1 MLHQQSGDS
10 QYLSTQTS
18 KKNYLRV
25 RTQQLLTRSDGDWG
39 NGVLGGGDGCLAQ
52 GVG

>member
-1 MLHQQSGDS
+1 MLTQKSGDS

-18 KKNYLRV
+18 KQTHLRV
-25 RTQQLLTRSDGDWG
+25 LTQQLLTRSDGDGG